1 MSEERVRL
9 GGMALANGVLVHG
22 PGHWACAIRAGDGSI
37 EVASGRKPLRA
48 AEVRN
53 PLLRGP
59 ARLAEVF
66 ALLPEVRRHLPD
78 AQLPF
83 QRPGVAGAML
93 GSALGMRLLRASRLS
108 PLTQEAISAFLA
120 VGPAAVALRGSTL
133 AEYHGAEHIA
143 IGTYEHGSDRAKEH
157 ERCGSHVL
165 GPLLLTSAAGSLLAS
180 RAPAEVRPLARAA
193 AGVGAIAASLEI
205 FSWMV
210 RNERHPVARALAKP
224 GHELQ
229 HRFVTAEPSSEQLEV
244 AQAALAE
251 CLRLESPANGRNG
264 TPAAPPARGDTPLAR
279 PPE

>member
-9 GGMALANGVLVHG
+9 GGMALGNGVLVHG
-22 PGHWACAIRAGDGSI
+22 PGYWACAIRDEDGEL

-48 AEVRN
+48 AEIRN
-53 PLLRGP
+53 PVLRGP

-66 ALLPEVRRHLPD
+66 VLLPEIRRRLPK

-83 QRPGVAGAML
+83 QRPGVAGAMV
-93 GSALGMRLLRASRLS
+93 GSAVGLRILRASRISL
-108 PLTQEAISAFLA
+108 LMQEAIAAVLA
-120 VGPAAVALRGSTL
+120 VGPAAVALRGSNL

-143 IGTYEHGSDRAKEH
+143 IGTYEHGSERAKEH

-165 GPLLLTSAAGSLLAS
+165 GPLILTSAAGSMLAS

-193 AGVGAIAASLEI
+193 AGVGAIAASLEV

-210 RNERHPVARALAKP
+210 RNDRHPLARALAKP

-229 HRFVTAEPSSEQLEV
+229 HRFVTAEPSPEQLEV
-244 AQAALAE
+244 ARAALAE
-251 CLRLESPANGRNG
+251 CLRLESAANGSNG
-264 TPAAPPARGDTPLAR
+264 TAEEAPPT
-279 PPE
+279 

>member
-1 MSEERVRL
+1 MNEERVRL
-9 GGMALANGVLVHG
+9 GGMALGNGVLVHG
-22 PGHWACAIRAGDGSI
+22 PGYWACALRADDGSV

-66 ALLPEVRRHLPD
+66 ALLPEVRRRLPQT
-78 AQLPF
+78 QLPF
-83 QRPGVAGAML
+83 QRPGVAGAMV
-93 GSALGMRLLRASRLS
+93 GSALGLRLLRASRLS
-108 PLTQEAISAFLA
+108 PLTQEAIGALLA
-120 VGPAAVALRGSTL
+120 VGPAAVALRGSNL

-143 IGTYEHGSDRAKEH
+143 IGSYEHGAERAKEH

-165 GPLLLTSAAGSLLAS
+165 GPLLITSAAGSMLAS

-193 AGVGAIAASLEI
+193 AGVGAIAASLEV

-210 RNERHPVARALAKP
+210 RNERHPLARALARP

-229 HRFVTAEPSSEQLEV
+229 HRFVTAEPSTEQLEV
-244 AQAALAE
+244 AQAALQE
-251 CLRLESPANGRNG
+251 CLRLESPGNGRNG
-264 TPAAPPARGDTPLAR
+264 TAAEPPPT
-279 PPE
+279 